1 MKKYRIGLTT
11 GVFDL
16 FHIGHLNIL
25 KNAKSQCDI
34 LIVGVST
41 DEFVQAYK
49 QKTPVIP
56 FEDRKQIVEALKYV
70 DLVVPQ
76 TSHESKL
83 QMIDNHNVDVMF
95 HGNDW
100 KGSPTFNK
108 LEAEFKRRDVD
119 IVYFDY
125 TAGVSST
132 KLVETIQQE
141 TVLVVSA

>member
-1 MKKYRIGLTT
+1 MKKYSVGLTT

-16 FHIGHLNIL
+16 FHVGHLNIL
-25 KNAKSQCDI
+25 KNAKAQCDI

-49 QKTPVIP
+49 HKTPVIP
-56 FEDRKQIVEALKYV
+56 FADRKAIVEALQYV

-83 QMIDNHNVDVMF
+83 NMIDNHNIDVMF
-95 HGNDW
+95 HGSDW

-108 LEAEFKRRDVD
+108 LEAEFKRRAVEV
-119 IVYFDY
+119 VYFDY

-141 TVLVVSA
+141 TSLVAGA